1 MVIEL
6 NYQLRNKWE
15 ILIQFLLEIDDGEIQ
30 SQEECWGVITAFFQ
44 EKGLVR
50 QQLDSFDR
58 FIESRMQAIIDE
70 DNRLEVERAGQY
82 TGREDDITVF
92 FISTKKKKQTWNY
105 FFLI

>member
-1 MVIEL
+1 
-6 NYQLRNKWE
+6 
-15 ILIQFLLEIDDGEIQ
+15 
-30 SQEECWGVITAFFQ
+30 
-44 EKGLVR
+44 
-50 QQLDSFDR
+50 
-58 FIESRMQAIIDE
+58 MQAIIDE